1 MEIWWGSGGTAV
13 EEAIWIWSLQF
24 GEVKKEEVIGRVRH
38 HTGAMGEVGA
48 ALLGGRREIELPH
61 AWTTPELLPLGR
73 WSVGSEG
80 VGVCLYTRGGKI
92 CFMNC

>member
-1 MEIWWGSGGTAV
+1 MEIWWGWGATAV
-13 EEAIWIWSLQF
+13 EEEIWIWSLQF
-24 GEVKKEEVIGRVRH
+24 GEVKKEVIGRV
-38 HTGAMGEVGA
+38 TGSMGEVGA

-73 WSVGSEG
+73 WSVCVCVG
-80 VGVCLYTRGGKI
+80 VGVCLHTHGGKI